1 MSKVQILLPQPTPS
15 NYTRRPSRRR
25 CRSRQTHPK
34 PSADAAEPPA
44 GPSACPTAYNHPADE
59 GRDHPGPGHILAK
72 RCSSK
77 TAMPVRGWRVWD
89 GISMTSTSGTRS
101 EEHTS
106 ELQSLMRI
114 SYAVFCL

>member
-1 MSKVQILLPQPTPS
+1 MTCSPTTGYIIAPPPAPS
-15 NYTRRPSRRR
+15 SIRPPNTSQWE
-25 CRSRQTHPK
+25 CF
-34 PSADAAEPPA
+34 SAYAEPPA

-77 TAMPVRGWRVWD
+77 TAMPVR
-89 GISMTSTSGTRS
+89 S

-106 ELQSLMRI
+106 ELQSLMRL
-114 SYAVFCL
+114 SYAVFCLKNKT